1 MIDPEHTYVDTAV
14 ELSADVVLYPG
25 THLKGHTVVATGAEL
40 GPSTQL
46 SDCEVG
52 SGAVVTAT
60 VGQNAT
66 IGADARVGPWAY
78 LPSGTKVSPGSVTG
92 ACFTGGSAEDEL

>member
-1 MIDPEHTYVDTAV
+1 V

-25 THLKGHTVVATGAEL
+25 TLLQGTTTAAGGAEI

-46 SDCEVG
+46 TDCTVG
-52 SGAVVTAT
+52 NRAVVTAT
-60 VGQNAT
+60 VGRNAT

-78 LPSGTKVSPGSVTG
+78 LPPDTNVPDGVVTG
-92 ACFTGGSAEDEL
+92 PCFTGASPMDELP